1 MNVINIKNVLKNLGS
16 RHIVTIFISIV
27 LTLGAIGYISD
38 MLYQS
43 VNKDLELRSEMDVIQ
58 SSDRF
63 SQYLML
69 EKSELTLTGYTVN
82 GMLIRKAD
90 NKQIQDFMKAYKK
103 VIG

>member
-27 LTLGAIGYISD
+27 LTPGAIGYISD
-38 MLYQS
+38 ILYQS
-43 VNKDLELRSEMDVIQ
+43 VNKDLELRSEMDVIH

-69 EKSELTLTGYTVN
+69 EIR
-82 GMLIRKAD
+82 GM
-90 NKQIQDFMKAYKK
+90 K
-103 VIG
+103 VQALPKIST